1 LIIGKL
7 RETLF
12 SPELVLKFRMKEQD
26 FTRERK
32 QPFTAA
38 LMLMFNFLRKS
49 LTIEIDGFLSYI
61 KGGLGLGKDYGFT
74 SSAFIQNRKKI
85 NPAVFSH
92 LSGVIVDN
100 FYTKDNDGL
109 KLWNGFRVLAVD
121 GSRIT
126 LPNTCELKESFGV
139 AKNQSEV
146 EVVQARASI
155 LYDVLNR
162 IVLDATLG
170 KMEQGEQELA
180 LTHTHRWQEKDL
192 VIYDRG
198 YPSYDLM
205 HGHISAKTDCLIRVK
220 TSYGFSAVSS
230 FVASGKKTLITE
242 LSPNQNR
249 SFKDKSYGKDS
260 KIRVRLVRVELSNG
274 EVEVLLTTLLD
285 SKKYPSKMF
294 GELYFLRWK
303 IETFYDELKNK
314 LKVEN
319 FTGYSQNSIRQDFLC
334 AIFISNLQSIMVN
347 DMQNELAEQNNEKK
361 YSYKVNTNLSYGLM
375 KNRILDLLGQKRS
388 LEQVFLELQELFL
401 KHTVPIRNNRTNKRN
416 TGKFRARTKPKITKN
431 QKDSI

>member
-7 RETLF
+7 RETIF
-12 SPELVLKFRMKEQD
+12 SPELALKFRMKEQD

-49 LTIEIDGFLSYI
+49 LAVEIDSFLSYL
-61 KGGLGLGKDYGFT
+61 KRGSAHGKAYSF
-74 SSAFIQNRKKI
+74 SPSAFIQNRKKI
-85 NPAVFSH
+85 SPAVFSH
-92 LSGVIVDN
+92 LSGVIIDN
-100 FYTKDNDGL
+100 FYTRENYGL

-126 LPNTCELKESFGV
+126 LPNTAELKQCFG
-139 AKNQSEV
+139 AARNQSGV

-155 LYDVLNR
+155 LYDVLNN
-162 IVLDATLG
+162 IALDATLG

-180 LTHTHRWQEKDL
+180 LTHAHRWQKKDL
-192 VIYDRG
+192 IIYDRG
-198 YPSYDLM
+198 YPSYDLI
-205 HGHISAKTDCLIRVK
+205 HEHISAEIDCLIRVK

-230 FVASGKKTLITE
+230 FVASGKRSLVTE
-242 LSPNQNR
+242 LTPKKSRSP
-249 SFKDKSYGKDS
+249 KGKSYDRDS
-260 KIRVRLVRVELSNG
+260 KLRVRLVRIELSNG

-285 SKKYPSKMF
+285 SKKYPSRMF

-314 LKVEN
+314 LKVEH

-334 AIFISNLQSIMVN
+334 AIFISNLQSVMVN
-347 DMQNELAEQNNEKK
+347 DMQDELAEQDLERK
-361 YSYKVNTNLSYGLM
+361 YSHKVNTNLSYGFL
-375 KNRILDLLGQKRS
+375 KNRILDLLGQKKP

-401 KHTVPIRNNRTNKRN
+401 KHTVPIRNNRTNPRDN
-416 TGKFRARTKPKITKN
+416 DRFRARVKPKITKN

>member
-1 LIIGKL
+1 
-7 RETLF
+7 
-12 SPELVLKFRMKEQD
+12 
-26 FTRERK
+26 
-32 QPFTAA
+32 
-38 LMLMFNFLRKS
+38 MLMFNFLRKS
-49 LTIEIDGFLSYI
+49 LAIEIDGFLSYL
-61 KGGLGLGKDYGFT
+61 KGEQGRGKDYGFT

-92 LSGVIVDN
+92 LSGVIIDN

-126 LPNTCELKESFGV
+126 LPNTTELKRCFGA

-180 LTHTHRWQEKDL
+180 LTHEHRWQEKDL
-192 VIYDRG
+192 IIYDRG
-198 YPSYDLM
+198 YPSYDLI
-205 HGHISAKTDCLIRVK
+205 HEHISAKIDCLIRVK

-230 FVASGKKTLITE
+230 FVASGKKSLITE
-242 LSPNQNR
+242 LFPKQNR
-249 SFKDKSYGKDS
+249 SFKGKSYGKDS
-260 KIRVRLVRVELSNG
+260 RIRVRLVRVELSGG

-294 GELYFLRWK
+294 GQLYFLRWK

-319 FTGYSQNSIRQDFLC
+319 FTGYSQNSINQDFLC

-347 DMQNELAEQNNEKK
+347 DMQDELAEQDDEKK
-361 YSYKVNTNLSYGLM
+361 YSYKVNTNLSYGLL
-375 KNRILDLLGQKRS
+375 KNRILDLLGQKQP
-388 LEQVFLELQELFL
+388 LENIFLELQQLFL
-401 KHTVPIRNNRTNKRN
+401 KHTVPIRNNRKSTRNKD
-416 TGKFRARTKPKITKN
+416 KFRARVKPKITKN

>member
-1 LIIGKL
+1 MIIRKL
-7 RETLF
+7 RETIF
-12 SPELVLKFRMKEQD
+12 SPDLVLKFRMKEQD

-32 QPFTAA
+32 QPFSSA

-49 LTIEIDGFLSYI
+49 LAIEIDGFLSYL
-61 KGGLGLGKDYGFT
+61 KGGLGRGKDSGFT

-92 LSGVIVDN
+92 LSGVIIDN

-126 LPNTCELKESFGV
+126 LPNTTELRKCFGA
-139 AKNQSEV
+139 AKNQSQV

-162 IVLDATLG
+162 VVLDATLG

-180 LTHTHRWQEKDL
+180 LGHSHRWQQKDL
-192 VIYDRG
+192 IIYDRG
-198 YPSYDLM
+198 YPSYDLI
-205 HGHISAKTDCLIRVK
+205 HEHVSAKIDCLIRVK

-230 FVASGKKTLITE
+230 FVVSGKKSLITE
-242 LSPNQNR
+242 LSPKKNS
-249 SFKDKSYGKDS
+249 SFKGKSYGKDS
-260 KIRVRLVRVELSNG
+260 KIRVRLVRVELSGG
-274 EVEVLLTTLLD
+274 EIEVLLTTLLD

-294 GELYFLRWK
+294 GQLYFLRWK

-319 FTGYSQNSIRQDFLC
+319 FTGYSQNSINQDFLC

-347 DMQNELAEQNNEKK
+347 DMQDELAEQDDERK
-361 YSYKVNTNLSYGLM
+361 YSYKVNTNLSYGFL
-375 KNRILDLLGQKRS
+375 KNRILDLLGQKQP
-388 LEQVFLELQELFL
+388 LENVFLELQQLFL
-401 KHTVPIRNNRTNKRN
+401 KHTVPIRNNRKSTRNKD
-416 TGKFRARTKPKITKN
+416 KFRARVRPKITKN

>member
-1 LIIGKL
+1 MIIGKL
-7 RETLF
+7 RETIF

-32 QPFTAA
+32 QPFTAT

-49 LTIEIDGFLSYI
+49 LVVEIDCFLSYL
-61 KGGLGLGKDYGFT
+61 KRGFDHGKNYGFT

-92 LSGVIVDN
+92 LSGVIIDN
-100 FYTKDNDGL
+100 FYTKENDGL
-109 KLWNGFRVLAVD
+109 KLWNDFRVLAVD

-155 LYDVLNR
+155 LYDVLNK

-180 LTHTHRWQEKDL
+180 LTHAHRWQNKDL
-192 VIYDRG
+192 IIYDRG
-198 YPSYDLM
+198 YPSYDLI
-205 HGHISAKTDCLIRVK
+205 HEHISAKIDCLIRVK
-220 TSYGFSAVSS
+220 TTYSFSAVSS
-230 FVASGKKTLITE
+230 FVASGKRSLITE
-242 LSPNQNR
+242 LSPKQNK
-249 SFKDKSYGKDS
+249 SLKGKSYDKDS
-260 KIRVRLVRVELSNG
+260 RLRVRLVRVELPNG
-274 EVEVLLTTLLD
+274 ELEVLMTTLLD

-319 FTGYSQNSIRQDFLC
+319 FTGYSQNSIKQDFLC

-347 DMQNELAEQNNEKK
+347 DMQDELAERDEERK
-361 YSYKVNTNLSYGLM
+361 YNHKVNTNLSYGFL
-375 KNRILDLLGQKRS
+375 KNRILDLLGQKQP
-388 LEQVFLELQELFL
+388 LEQVFLELQQLFL
-401 KHTVPIRNNRTNKRN
+401 KHTVPIRNNRTCTRDKD
-416 TGKFRARTKPKITKN
+416 KFRARVKPKITKN

>member
-1 LIIGKL
+1 
-7 RETLF
+7 
-12 SPELVLKFRMKEQD
+12 
-26 FTRERK
+26 
-32 QPFTAA
+32 
-38 LMLMFNFLRKS
+38 MLMFNFLRKS
-49 LTIEIDGFLSYI
+49 LAIEIDGFLSYL
-61 KGGLGLGKDYGFT
+61 KGEQGRGKDYGFT

-92 LSGVIVDN
+92 LSGVIIDN

-126 LPNTCELKESFGV
+126 LPNTTELKRCFGA

-180 LTHTHRWQEKDL
+180 LTHEHRWQEKDL
-192 VIYDRG
+192 IIYDRG
-198 YPSYDLM
+198 YPSYDLI
-205 HGHISAKTDCLIRVK
+205 HEHISAKIDCLIRVK

-230 FVASGKKTLITE
+230 FVASGKKSLITE
-242 LSPNQNR
+242 LFPKQNR
-249 SFKDKSYGKDS
+249 SFKGKSYGKDS
-260 KIRVRLVRVELSNG
+260 RIRVRLVRVELSGG

-294 GELYFLRWK
+294 GQLYFLRWK

-319 FTGYSQNSIRQDFLC
+319 FTGYSQNSINQDFLC

-347 DMQNELAEQNNEKK
+347 DMQDELAEQDDEKK
-361 YSYKVNTNLSYGLM
+361 YSYKVNTNLSYGFL
-375 KNRILDLLGQKRS
+375 KNRILDLLGQKQP
-388 LEQVFLELQELFL
+388 LENIFLELQQLFL
-401 KHTVPIRNNRTNKRN
+401 KHTVPIRNNRKSTRNKD
-416 TGKFRARTKPKITKN
+416 KFRARVKPKITKN

>member
-1 LIIGKL
+1 
-7 RETLF
+7 
-12 SPELVLKFRMKEQD
+12 MKEQD

-32 QPFTAA
+32 QPFSSA

-49 LTIEIDGFLSYI
+49 LAIEIDGFLSYL
-61 KGGLGLGKDYGFT
+61 KGELGRGKNYGFT

-92 LSGVIVDN
+92 LSGVIIDN

-126 LPNTCELKESFGV
+126 LPNTTELKRCFGA

-180 LTHTHRWQEKDL
+180 LTHEHRWQEKDL

-198 YPSYDLM
+198 YPSYDLI
-205 HGHISAKTDCLIRVK
+205 HEHISAKIDCLIRVK

-230 FVASGKKTLITE
+230 FVASGKKSLITE

-249 SFKDKSYGKDS
+249 SFKDKSYGRDS
-260 KIRVRLVRVELSNG
+260 RIRVRLVRVELSGG

-294 GELYFLRWK
+294 GQLYFLRWK

-319 FTGYSQNSIRQDFLC
+319 FTGYSQNSINQDFLC

-347 DMQNELAEQNNEKK
+347 DMQDELAEQDDEKM
-361 YSYKVNTNLSYGLM
+361 YSYKVNTNLSYGFL
-375 KNRILDLLGQKRS
+375 KNRILDLLGQKQP
-388 LEQVFLELQELFL
+388 LENVFLELQQLFL
-401 KHTVPIRNNRTNKRN
+401 KHTVPIRNNRKNTRNKD
-416 TGKFRARTKPKITKN
+416 KFRARVKPNITKN